1 MKEKNKSIV
10 KICKFGES
18 IKMICRRGFKN
29 VQELQIYHNNDYS
42 MFMIK
47 AIQYQDKTEG
57 SYYGKE
63 KMFHYNQS
71 INKFEEVVT
80 FSGMIQSLKLSDN

>member
-1 MKEKNKSIV
+1 
-10 KICKFGES
+10 
-18 IKMICRRGFKN
+18 
-29 VQELQIYHNNDYS
+29 

-80 FSGMIQSLKLSDN
+80 FSGMI